1 MTQAVQIIKQ
11 KIQNLP
17 RLHLPDCSLKLI
29 LETDASQETWA
40 AVLLQKNGPKLE
52 EVCMYASGCFNDT
65 ECKYP
70 SSHKEILAVKHGIKK
85 YRMFLKPVRF
95 IVRTDLKHMK
105 GMLTNQRLLEQGNN
119 RILRW
124 SLWLEGYDFDI
135 EYKPGKENCIADLL
149 TREASPKEK
158 LSKQIKWLNPP

>member
-1 MTQAVQIIKQ
+1 MLGSCRKLRKATIPWNYKMTQAVQIIKQ

-52 EVCMYASGCFNDT
+52 EVCMYTSGCFNDT

-70 SSHKEILAVKHGIKK
+70 SSHKEILAVN
-85 YRMFLKPVRF
+85 MV
-95 IVRTDLKHMK
+95 
-105 GMLTNQRLLEQGNN
+105 
-119 RILRW
+119 
-124 SLWLEGYDFDI
+124 
-135 EYKPGKENCIADLL
+135 
-149 TREASPKEK
+149 
-158 LSKQIKWLNPP
+158 